1 MPFKQSNGIEYFEFA
16 NLAAAGR
23 VTQAIFTRKGGVS
36 PEPWASL
43 NLGATVG
50 DALENVQENR
60 KRSFAALGRNISS
73 LYDSWLVH
81 STTSVYASEPRAP
94 ETPHVKADIILTDR
108 PEVSLYM
115 RYADCVPILLYDPIR
130 HVVCLAHAG
139 WVGTL
144 NRVAAAAVSAMQT
157 QFGTR
162 AGDLLAGIGP
172 SICVDHY
179 PVGDEVIQKVRQT
192 FGAEAEQ
199 VIARHGEQSHLDL
212 WKANQIVLWQA
223 GVSEIEIS
231 GLCTAGDTT
240 RWYSHRAEHGKTGRF
255 GALLALND

>member
-1 MPFKQSNGIEYFEFA
+1 
-16 NLAAAGR
+16 
-23 VTQAIFTRKGGVS
+23 
-36 PEPWASL
+36 
-43 NLGATVG
+43 
-50 DALENVQENR
+50 
-60 KRSFAALGRNISS
+60 
-73 LYDSWLVH
+73 
-81 STTSVYASEPRAP
+81 
-94 ETPHVKADIILTDR
+94 
-108 PEVSLYM
+108 M

-240 RWYSHRAEHGKTGRF
+240 KWYSHRAEHGKTGRF